1 MLTMVTFDHL
11 EGLTFCKGMS
21 REYLDLLIAAGEVRT
36 FPTGSYLFHEGQHS
50 ASIYLLYQGEVG
62 LEVSLPD
69 TGPVRLQT
77 AGPGELLGWSPLLG
91 LGWMTASAVALTP
104 CWALALDVRKV
115 LSLADEQ
122 PRFGMELMRR
132 LAMTLARRLNDTRMQ
147 ILEEH
152 RNEGQAVS

>member
-1 MLTMVTFDHL
+1 MLTMVMVDQL
-11 EGLTFCKGMS
+11 EGLTFCKAMP
-21 REYLDLLIAAGEVRT
+21 REYLDLLIAAGEVRSY
-36 FPTGSYLFHEGQHS
+36 PTGSYLFHEGQHS
-50 ASIYLLYQGEVG
+50 DTIYLLYQGETG

-91 LGWMTASAVALTP
+91 LGWMTASAVALSP

-115 LSLADEQ
+115 LSLADEE

-132 LAMTLARRLNDTRMQ
+132 VARTLARRLNDTRLQ
-147 ILEEH
+147 ILQEH
-152 RNEGQAVS
+152 RNEAQAVS